1 MKTIMNT
8 LLAADDMARLH
19 GCGLKPALRAAIEK
33 DLRFPA
39 HAASPT
45 PQDAQSLNELPE
57 NVVRL
62 EVSQPQKQRTPA

>member
-8 LLAADDMARLH
+8 LLAADDLARTH

-45 PQDAQSLNELPE
+45 PQEAQLQNELPK
-57 NVVRL
+57 NVVKL
-62 EVSQPQKQRTPA
+62 KAPQPQKQRISA